1 MICGGTKNV
10 SQSEKFN
17 LWENGVVLSFDFVV
31 DDLKTYY
38 SETSPQGAYEVIKNF
53 LLKNGFEH
61 LKDSDYKNVH
71 IDDLETADLLYHFSR
86 ENKWFPYCLKKMDIS
101 PNVIKLDVSRDIW
114 AFRDEEWAEQHLKEK
129 RGDIGESD
137 LGTMQGYQAEIK
149 KLRNS
154 GDKMDSQELKMQRS
168 GKGRNDR

>member
-1 MICGGTKNV
+1 MICGGIENV

-31 DDLKTYY
+31 DNLKTYY
-38 SETSPQGAYEVIKNF
+38 SETSPQGAYEVIKNY

-61 LKDSDYKNVH
+61 LKDSDYKNTH

-129 RGDIGESD
+129 QGDIGDSD
-137 LGTMQGYQAEIK
+137 LETMQGYQAEIK

-154 GDKMDSQELKMQRS
+154 GNKTDSQEPKMQRS
-168 GKGRNDR
+168 GKGKNDR

>member
-1 MICGGTKNV
+1 MICGGIENV

-38 SETSPQGAYEVIKNF
+38 SETSPQGAYEVIKNY

-61 LKDSDYKNVH
+61 LKDSDYKNAH

-129 RGDIGESD
+129 QEDIGDSD
-137 LGTMQGYQAEIK
+137 LGTLQGYQAEIK

-154 GDKMDSQELKMQRS
+154 GDKADSQEPKMQRS
-168 GKGRNDR
+168 NKGKNDR